1 MVVAVQAEAM
11 PEQVMADSVVVV
23 LVANKDILALILT
36 PATAAL
42 AAVVVGRL
50 VQIIK
55 ARAAPL
61 LWLSSGEVS
70 RHEIRIPE

>member
-1 MVVAVQAEAM
+1 MAQAEGMQGLA
-11 PEQVMADSVVVV
+11 MADSVAVV

-55 ARAAPL
+55 AQAAPL